1 MKKLHSALQELKV
14 WPDVVILQIML
25 QFSLRIFQREEGTG
39 EIACDE
45 PQPSP
50 AKANGKNP
58 VLALMEPGLG
68 SACQAQQPKA
78 NHGLESVSVTSG
90 QLQK

>member
-1 MKKLHSALQELKV
+1 MKKIHSALQELKV

-45 PQPSP
+45 PQPS
-50 AKANGKNP
+50 
-58 VLALMEPGLG
+58 
-68 SACQAQQPKA
+68 SA
-78 NHGLESVSVTSG
+78 T
-90 QLQK
+90 